1 MASSSLVENGIMG
14 ADSVVTHSFLS
25 CGFVVVR
32 HAKLVGAYLSEKS
45 PWVRASHK
53 DAIPLE
59 DHAS

>member
-1 MASSSLVENGIMG
+1 MG